1 MKRKLYSAAVILFCL
16 VSVILAVLDLRR
28 GLTPAERW
36 ADRIIYVLFV
46 ADYLIRLILADDK
59 RAFLKENILDL
70 IAIIPFSALF
80 RVFRLARFAR
90 AFRLLRIV
98 RVAAVSA
105 RALSKLRGILNTH
118 GFKYVLS
125 LSGGAVLFSAIAMT
139 YVEGMD
145 FTDALWWAF
154 VTVTTVGY
162 GDLSPS
168 TGTGRLIAAV
178 LMMVGIGL
186 IGSMTSSITSYFL
199 GRQEE
204 KAFSSQRVEMVAAMY
219 DRLTEEEKAEF
230 RAEILGENEQ
240 TEKEI
245 R

>member
-90 AFRLLRIV
+90 AFRLLRIL

-105 RALSKLRGILNTH
+105 RALISRPFPPPKPHFMGNTCCSPVRLEARTGRTADGKISPSAVSISSGRFLNRSASLERFISFTSSRSSGLAGAIYTLPH
-118 GFKYVLS
+118 MSLS
-125 LSGGAVLFSAIAMT
+125 LSSVF
-139 YVEGMD
+139 
-145 FTDALWWAF
+145 
-154 VTVTTVGY
+154 
-162 GDLSPS
+162 
-168 TGTGRLIAAV
+168 RLI
-178 LMMVGIGL
+178 L
-186 IGSMTSSITSYFL
+186 S
-199 GRQEE
+199 R
-204 KAFSSQRVEMVAAMY
+204 SQSAY
-219 DRLTEEEKAEF
+219 HF
-230 RAEILGENEQ
+230 RPLP
-240 TEKEI
+240 
-245 R
+245 